1 MLRLACVAA
10 CVAAVAG
17 ELLAAKKAPA
27 PPAAHVYN
35 KPKEDFVR
43 APYMQLEG
51 SRKLDCEGC
60 KRITRKVCGS
70 GRSATRRSAAMACW
84 CLPTVCQVNAEA
96 SSPQGLSPGCL
107 LRLPLATRSTI
118 HPAPWL
124 THHHHPPHAIFNAS
138 FCAAGVRVVPE
149 AAVYQPQYRVVR
161 CSALSSCVAAAA
173 DSNHLLRFRAGTT
186 FVSSRKRR
194 KASLGR
200 RARSPQT
207 WFRSR
212 KRYVPHIRQ
221 ILAL

>member
-1 MLRLACVAA
+1 MLRPVWPPWLGSCWLRRKHPRHLTHTCTTSRRRISYEPLTCSSRAHGSWTVKAVSASHERSVAA
-10 CVAAVAG
+10 GDPQRDAVLRWRVGAC
-17 ELLAAKKAPA
+17 
-27 PPAAHVYN
+27 
-35 KPKEDFVR
+35 
-43 APYMQLEG
+43 QLY
-51 SRKLDCEGC
+51 
-60 KRITRKVCGS
+60 
-70 GRSATRRSAAMACW
+70 A
-84 CLPTVCQVNAEA
+84 
-96 SSPQGLSPGCL
+96 
-107 LRLPLATRSTI
+107 RSTPRPRRHRRFRLVACSVSRWLLVRQFI
-118 HPAPWL
+118 PAPWL

-161 CSALSSCVAAAA
+161 CSALSACVAAAA